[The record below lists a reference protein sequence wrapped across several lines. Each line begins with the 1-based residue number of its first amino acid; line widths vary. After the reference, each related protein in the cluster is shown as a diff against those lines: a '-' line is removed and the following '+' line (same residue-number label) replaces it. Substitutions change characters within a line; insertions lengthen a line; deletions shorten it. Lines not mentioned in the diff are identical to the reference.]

1 MSGQFVVQ
9 YDVDRDPGAG
19 DVQVSK
25 HWVFNGGAG
34 TRSRACQGSLWS
46 SMTWKETRGQETYR

>member
-1 MSGQFVVQ
+1 MSGQFVVH
-9 YDVDRDPGAG
+9 YDVERDLGEG

-25 HWVFNGGAG
+25 HWVFNGSAG

-46 SMTWKETRGQETYR
+46 IMTWKETWGKETCR

>member
-25 HWVFNGGAG
+25 HWVFNGGAR
-34 TRSRACQGSLWS
+34 TRSRVCQGSLWS
-46 SMTWKETRGQETYR
+46 SMTWTEIRGQETCR

>member
-1 MSGQFVVQ
+1 MVQ
-9 YDVDRDPGAG
+9 YDVERDPGAG

-25 HWVFNGGAG
+25 HWVFNGSAG

-46 SMTWKETRGQETYR
+46 SMTWTETRGQETYR